1 MKTNKEK
8 FKSMDTKQ
16 KLQYIWDYYRFTILG
31 TIIGVLLVGNLAY
44 TMLKPKPTFDNHL
57 IVTAMMTLDTD
68 KEALDRTYF
77 EENFNSDI
85 YYIPADW
92 SVIDQSTIINDQMMM
107 LKIQVREAD
116 VFAMSQARFDR
127 YMEIEGFD
135 PFMPLEEVPEFKPI
149 LEAYQDNL
157 VMGKNSEDGKE
168 HVYGIKVEKTNAF
181 QGANILEPLVISL
194 INPPKNMEKAIEVVN
209 YILQ

>member
-44 TMLKPKPTFDNHL
+44 TMLKPKPNFDNHL
-57 IVTAMMTLDTD
+57 IVTSMMTLNTD
-68 KEALDRTYF
+68 KEELDRTYF
-77 EENFNSDI
+77 KENFNSDI

-92 SVIDQSTIINDQMMM
+92 NVIDQSTIINDQMMM

-149 LEAYQDNL
+149 LEAHQDNL

>member
-44 TMLKPKPTFDNHL
+44 TMLKPKPNFDNHL

>member
-149 LEAYQDNL
+149 LEAHQDNL

>member
-44 TMLKPKPTFDNHL
+44 TMLKPKPNFDNHL

-149 LEAYQDNL
+149 LEAHRDNL

>member
-8 FKSMDTKQ
+8 FKSMNTKQ
-16 KLQYIWDYYRFTILG
+16 KLEYIWDYYRFTILG

-44 TMLKPKPTFDNHL
+44 TMLKPKPNFDNHL
-57 IVTAMMTLDTD
+57 IVTAMMTLDAD
-68 KEALDRTYF
+68 KEALDRAYF

-92 SVIDQSTIINDQMMM
+92 SVIDQSTIINDQMML

-116 VFAMSQARFDR
+116 VFAMSQSRFDR
-127 YMEIEGFD
+127 YMEIETFD

-149 LEAYQDNL
+149 LEAHKDNL
-157 VMGKNSEDGKE
+157 LIGKNSEDGKE
-168 HVYGIKVEKTNAF
+168 HVYGIKIEKTNAF

-194 INPPKNMEKAIEVVN
+194 INPPKNMEKAVEVVN

>member
-8 FKSMDTKQ
+8 FKSMNSKQ
-16 KLQYIWDYYRFTILG
+16 KLEYIWEYYRFTILG
-31 TIIGVLLVGNLAY
+31 TIIGVLLVGNLVY
-44 TMLKPKPTFDNHL
+44 TMLKPKPNFDNHL

-68 KEALDRTYF
+68 KEELDRAYF
-77 EENFNSDI
+77 KENFNSDI

-92 SVIDQSTIINDQMMM
+92 SVTDQATIVNDQMMM

-149 LEAYQDNL
+149 LEAHKDHL
-157 VMGKNSEDGKE
+157 LKAKGAEDGKE
-168 HVYGIKVEKTNAF
+168 HVYGIKIEKSNAF
-181 QGANILEPLVISL
+181 QGATILEPLVISL
-194 INPPKNMEKAIEVVN
+194 INPPKNMEKALEVVN
-209 YILQ
+209 YLLQ